1 MPRRRE
7 VPKREILPDP
17 KFKSTEIAKFVN
29 VLMKAGKKSVAEQI
43 IYRAL
48 DQIQKKS
55 GKDAVEDSG
64 AVFRRWCLYS
74 SIANL
79 HP

>member
-48 DQIQKKS
+48 GSDPEEIRQ
-55 GKDAVEDSG
+55 
-64 AVFRRWCLYS
+64 RCR
-74 SIANL
+74 
-79 HP
+79 